1 MIYTITLNPAIDHI
15 ILTDRR
21 VELGVTNYY
30 NDEYKVVGGKGIN
43 AGIILNNLGSDVQA
57 IGILGDENK
66 DIFLEKFNEVN
77 LNNKFLLNPGKTRV
91 NYKVKNLESKQET
104 ELNGLGF
111 ETQSS
116 IIDELIKYL
125 DGVIKPNDIV
135 MVTGSVARGIEK
147 TIYQEIGK
155 LTNKHNATLVCDATN
170 ELLKYALKEKP
181 FLIKPNLEEICSTLN
196 IEFKED
202 ITFDET
208 KELILQ
214 LKNMGARNI
223 LLSKGSQGSLYFTE
237 SGEIYRVGVAKG
249 KLVNSVGAGDSMLAG
264 FVHGIGQKLSIEE
277 TLQYA
282 AASGAATAFNEWLA
296 SKEEIQSLVN
306 KITVEKI

>member
-43 AGIILNNLGSDVQA
+43 AGIILNNLGSNVQA

-66 DIFLEKFNEVN
+66 DIFLEKFKEVN

-147 TIYQEIGK
+147 TIYQVIGK

-214 LKNMGARNI
+214 LKNLGARNI

-237 SGEIYRVGVAKG
+237 LGEIYRVGVAKG

-264 FVHGIGQKLSIEE
+264 FVHGIDQKLSIEE

>member
-57 IGILGDENK
+57 LGILGDENK

-237 SGEIYRVGVAKG
+237 LGEIYRVGVAKG

-264 FVHGIGQKLSIEE
+264 FVHGIDQKLSIEE